1 MEKLLHDT
9 LLYDFY
15 ADLLTDKQKDIYHLY
30 FCEDLSLSEIGEKLG
45 ISRQAVNFSL
55 KQARRSFDLMED
67 ALGLVRRHLAARN
80 RIDAL
85 RASIE
90 CKNYSEASKIL
101 DELSE
106 LI

>member
-15 ADLLTDKQKDIYHLY
+15 ADLLTDKQRDIYHLY
-30 FCEDLSLSEIGEKLG
+30 FCEDLSLSEIGDKLG

-55 KQARRSFDLMED
+55 KQARRSFDSMEE
-67 ALGLVRRHLAARN
+67 ALGLVRRHLMAKN
-80 RIDAL
+80 CMDAL
-85 RASIE
+85 RNSLE
-90 CKNYSEASKIL
+90 CKNYNEISKIL
-101 DELSE
+101 DDLSE